1 MDYFSDLMESYEKL
15 KKRTFKL
22 TYILEADTPKVK
34 PDDGKKEPTTDAAT
48 TAKAQEAADAAIADA
63 PEIPSEKIAT
73 KGLKVTN
80 VVGEPTNMIIYK
92 NVNTGAVGVQGLGPQ
107 GGILSIEK
115 NVGTSNA
122 PRLERNQEAYDEF
135 VKKLSGESDL
145 SQTARDSLE
154 QDAEI
159 AQQEAE
165 AEQKRWED
173 LGENAGAVFLERI
186 DEETG
191 EPVYNVDLE
200 APNNIKAGVDAIQAT
215 FKDIK
220 DFCLSVTT
228 KPKPKYCEF
237 PGMFATGQGNAA
249 WGYKLANGQAIG
261 VDGESEQIPPGLLVE
276 VSINHREFMEFLTGE
291 GDCDTVDQK
300 VGIYGDKLMI
310 FGDTQ
315 ETGVVINTK
324 NDLQIDALEA
334 LKKRCPDFKEK
345 QMRGPSA
352 PNNKGLNQ
360 VRGTV
365 DEKCMVAAVALNAAG
380 NDPKKIR
387 EALKGLAEYISGK
400 GLDLIEY
407 ARGKVGEEDVAKTF
421 DADSEEAILMEQAQL
436 AQTDGG
442 EPLVRYTLMTIRR
455 HMAFVKA
462 MGADSAGDLSKA
474 GGSGARSDTVFY
486 YKKENYDR
494 AVEACKLLGLDPEK
508 ALTPSEDPK
517 YAFELGIGQKDK
529 IGAIKDDVKC
539 GEYNTTV
546 RRRASIRGE
555 LGPTAADD
563 PKFQEG
569 FTEWADEL
577 QFGDITTGEGKE
589 RWDAFLE
596 FEEQLESDVSKL
608 ETTINDG
615 NTYVYAGKIKTT
627 QPEQVYTALGNITIG
642 SLSYAG
648 RTETE
653 LGRVFYGPDGTAY
666 DPKNAATRQQAAEYI
681 GRQARIKRVQEAVED
696 DSDPV
701 KQQAAKDWIIRNA
714 IMTGGNYR
722 DIVTNITSHDENR
735 SLVYRHNEVFQ
746 KMADPNADVSF
757 DFKGSSLHILVDGL
771 VCKLGF
777 ERTYSAEGV
786 ETRTDVN
793 IPVKSAEKMGR
804 SFDGPVKGSLNNS
817 TLHQYMVGQMRLLET
832 LINQTKSSQAL

>member
-34 PDDGKKEPTTDAAT
+34 PDDGKSSQEDIDSAANKEAESE
-48 TAKAQEAADAAIADA
+48 AQEVVDAGKTQQHNPEMQVKGGEPYAYLGVKTNKINLVGGPVGAGRPQPVADAGGTPDVKSRAWKMLVNYFKDGDADRQV
-63 PEIPSEKIAT
+63 S
-73 KGLKVTN
+73 
-80 VVGEPTNMIIYK
+80 
-92 NVNTGAVGVQGLGPQ
+92 
-107 GGILSIEK
+107 
-115 NVGTSNA
+115 
-122 PRLERNQEAYDEF
+122 DE
-135 VKKLSGESDL
+135 
-145 SQTARDSLE
+145 E
-154 QDAEI
+154 QAEI
-159 AQQEAE
+159 DAQEEAARYEALAKPETIFVEAGYNLDENDPINISEGVEAIQETF
-165 AEQKRWED
+165 ED
-173 LGENAGAVFLERI
+173 L
-186 DEETG
+186 
-191 EPVYNVDLE
+191 
-200 APNNIKAGVDAIQAT
+200 K
-215 FKDIK
+215 K
-220 DFCLSVTT
+220 FCLSVTT
-228 KPKPKYCEF
+228 KPKPKYCDA
-237 PGMFATGQGNAA
+237 PGTFLTGQGNAA

-261 VDGESEQIPPGLLVE
+261 VEGETEQIPPGLVVE
-276 VSINHREFMEFLTGE
+276 VSQHHRDFMKFLTGK

-324 NDLQIDALEA
+324 NDLQIDALAA
-334 LKKRCPDFKEK
+334 LKKQCSDFEEK

-380 NDPKKIR
+380 NDPKKIKA
-387 EALKGLAEYISGK
+387 ALKDLAKYISGK
-400 GLDLIEY
+400 GLDLIEH
-407 ARGKVGEEDVAKTF
+407 ARAKVGEEDVAKTF

-462 MGADSAGDLSKA
+462 MGADSAGDLSKE
-474 GGSGARSDTVFY
+474 GGQGARGDTVLS
-486 YKKENYDR
+486 YKKENYDK
-494 AVEACKLLGLDPEK
+494 AVEACELLGLDP
-508 ALTPSEDPK
+508 ALAITESKDPK
-517 YAFELGIGQKDK
+517 YAFELGVGQKDK
-529 IGAIKDDVKC
+529 VGPIKKDVKC

-615 NTYVYAGKIKTT
+615 NTYVYDGKIRAM
-627 QPEQVYTALGNITIG
+627 QPAEVCASLGRIIQG
-642 SLSYAG
+642 KLSYAG
-648 RTETE
+648 QTETE
-653 LGRVFYGPDGTAY
+653 LGQLFLGDESKANFRD
-666 DPKNAATRQQAAEYI
+666 AATRQKAAELV
-681 GRQARIKRVQEAVED
+681 GRQARIKMVQEAFED

-701 KQQAAKDWIIRNA
+701 KQQAAKDWMIRNA

-722 DIVTNITSHDENR
+722 DIVTNITSHDENK
-735 SLVYRHNEVFQ
+735 SLVFRHNEVFQ
-746 KMADPNADVSF
+746 KMADPNSDVSF

-771 VCKLGF
+771 ACKLGF
-777 ERTYSAEGV
+777 ERAYSAEGV
-786 ETRTDVN
+786 QTRTDVN

-804 SFDGPVKGSLNNS
+804 FFEGPTRGSLNNS